1 MFDFYLITWRKFYGY
16 TENAARLRLYKI
28 NKKFLGHISFR
39 SENDTDD
46 GSTRCQFFFIETD
59 AWYFTFHQN
68 FTFYSLNP

>member
-1 MFDFYLITWRKFYGY
+1 MFEFYLITWRKFYGY

-46 GSTRCQFFFIETD
+46 GSTRCQFFLSKPMPGILLFIKTSH
-59 AWYFTFHQN
+59 FIR
-68 FTFYSLNP
+68 